1 MIKKIILFAF
11 ILFIPYVMTAQ
22 DISKLSTEQI
32 AQLKKLAGGANV
44 KMSKTNA
51 VEDEITKEREFE
63 NDTTEYD
70 EYQLEEDDDEL
81 KVFGSDIFNRS
92 KLNFEPNINIP
103 TPQNYI
109 LGTYDELMVD
119 ISGLYDV
126 NYKSKVNPE
135 GRIRIPNV
143 GLINVGGQTIEQ
155 AAKNI
160 RNELS
165 RFYTGIGT
173 GETKVSVSLGNIRSI
188 RVTIIGEASYPGTY
202 TLPSLATVFNA
213 LYACGG
219 PGKIGS
225 MRDVKVFRAGKL
237 QAKVDLYEFLVKGNF
252 RNNINLQ
259 DNDVVKIEPNNMKLK
274 VTGSVN
280 RIGIYETI
288 PGESLNEMID
298 FAGGFAENANRS
310 IVTIL
315 RYGDKGK
322 TVLDIPG
329 EMLSTCLLRAGDSIH
344 VAELANKF
352 DNIITLEGAVNR
364 PGSYAIPA
372 NGMSIK
378 VLLEKAGGLL
388 EDAFINM
395 AVITRQRKN
404 LTSEIISFNPGKI
417 LKGES
422 ENFALLANDSIKINF
437 VNDMKEKFKVNIAG
451 EVIEPGEFEL
461 NSDMSVRDLIY
472 MAKGFTEKA
481 ATENVQLIRI
491 IKDPEKM
498 DSGNRKSIS
507 YYFKLDKNLNI
518 DSGSADVKLE
528 NGDLV
533 IVRAIEG
540 IEPVRI
546 VSIRGEVKN
555 PGFYNIENKNI
566 RVSDLMSMSGGLTQF
581 AHVRGAYLIRDEK
594 KNNQD
599 NSMNKIL
606 SRNLRKILMSSTSDN
621 LDDVIAN
628 KMKTNNVQDLS
639 AIDTI
644 ANFSNFREIRE
655 MLNSEG
661 VVSLDMDEI
670 IKNPGIYKDIF
681 VEDGDVLFVPKKSQ
695 TVKVLGE
702 VMYQSYVVH
711 NSSMGLQDYVTSSGG
726 FSNKALR
733 RNTFVMY
740 PNGQVVGTR
749 SFMGINFY
757 PKVLSGSTIIVPKKS
772 IDLSGKLNAAEII
785 TMTSSLTSTLALI
798 YSIIKN

>member
-1 MIKKIILFAF
+1 MIRKIILCTL
-11 ILFIPYVMTAQ
+11 ILLLPYAMMAQ
-22 DISKLSTEQI
+22 DLSKISPEQL
-32 AQLKKLAGGANV
+32 AQLKKLAGGSGLKLPKA
-44 KMSKTNA
+44 TA
-51 VEDEITKEREFE
+51 ADDEITTEREFE
-63 NDTTEYD
+63 NDTTEFVDVEETD
-70 EYQLEEDDDEL
+70 EDEL
-81 KVFGSDIFNRS
+81 KVFGTEIFNRTKFS
-92 KLNFEPNINIP
+92 FEPNINIP

-109 LGTYDELMVD
+109 LGTYDELLVD

-126 NYKSKVNPE
+126 NYKPRVNPE

-143 GLINVGGQTIEQ
+143 GLINVGGLTIEQ
-155 AAKNI
+155 AARNI

-165 RFYTGIGT
+165 RFYTGIST

-188 RVTIIGEASYPGTY
+188 RVSIIGEANYPGTY

-225 MRDVKVFRAGKL
+225 MRDIRVYRAGKL
-237 QAKVDLYEFLVKGNF
+237 QAKIDLYDFLVKGNF
-252 RNNINLQ
+252 KNNINLQ
-259 DNDVVKIEPNNMKLK
+259 DNDVIKIEPNNMKLK

-288 PGESLNEMID
+288 PGESLGDMID
-298 FAGGFAENANRS
+298 YAGGFAEDANKS

-315 RYGDKGK
+315 RFSDKGK

-329 EMLSTCLLRAGDSIH
+329 DMLSTCLLKAGDSIY
-344 VAELANKF
+344 VAALAKKF
-352 DNIITLEGAVNR
+352 DNIVTLEGAVIR
-364 PGSYAIPA
+364 PGSYAVTTS
-372 NGMSIK
+372 GMTVKSLI
-378 VLLEKAGGLL
+378 EKAGGLT

-395 AVITRQRKN
+395 AIITRQRKN
-404 LTSEIISFNPGKI
+404 QKAEIISFNPGRI
-417 LKGES
+417 MRDEA
-422 ENFALLANDSIKINF
+422 ENIALQANDSVKINF
-437 VNDMKEKFKVNIAG
+437 VYDMKEKFTVNIAG
-451 EVIEPGEFEL
+451 EVIEPGEFDL
-461 NSDMSVRDLIY
+461 MKDMTVRDLIF
-472 MAKGFTEKA
+472 MARGFTEKA

-498 DSGNRKSIS
+498 DGGNRKSIS
-507 YYFKLDKNLNI
+507 YYFKMDKQLNI
-518 DSGSADVKLE
+518 DSGSGDVRLE

-533 IVRAIEG
+533 IVRALEG
-540 IEPVRI
+540 IEPIRI
-546 VSIRGEVKN
+546 ASIQGEVKN
-555 PGFYNIENKNI
+555 PGYYNIENKNV
-566 RVSDLMSMSGGLTQF
+566 RVSDFLNMSGGFTQF
-581 AHVRGAYLIRDEK
+581 AHVKGAYLIRDEK

-606 SRNLRKILMSSTSDN
+606 SRNLRKILMNSSSEN
-621 LDDVIAN
+621 LDDIIMN
-628 KMKTNNVQDLS
+628 KMKTSNIQDLS

-644 ANFSNFREIRE
+644 ANFSNFREIKE

-661 VVSLDMDEI
+661 IVSLNVDEI
-670 IKNPGIYKDIF
+670 IKNPGTYKDIYI
-681 VEDGDVLFVPKKSQ
+681 EDGDVLYVPKKSQ

-711 NSSMGLQDYVTSSGG
+711 NASMGLQDYITSSGG

-749 SFMGINFY
+749 SFLGINFY

-772 IDLSGKLNAAEII
+772 IDLSGKLNVAEIV